1 MAAAIRRALPRCVVD
16 GFYAASAA
24 YRRRLR
30 RVAFLFLPA
39 RFLALGR
46 LRLAFRFAAF
56 RFAFCRRAFFFGL
69 GARIGSGAPIGDGI
83 GGAGGADGKVG
94 SIIPGPVQP
103 LSVTSRGSSIES
115 LLRW

>member
-1 MAAAIRRALPRCVVD
+1 VP
-16 GFYAASAA
+16 AA

-30 RVAFLFLPA
+30 RVAFLFLLA
-39 RFLALGR
+39 FFLALGR
-46 LRLAFRFAAF
+46 LRLALRLVAF

-69 GARIGSGAPIGDGI
+69 GAGARIGSGAPIGAGI
-83 GGAGGADGKVG
+83 GGAGGADGNIG

-103 LSVTSRGSSIES
+103 LSVTSRFSSIGS